1 MICTIAEIIAIFAE
15 SYLAAHLLIKYFGM
29 KKESYFSIK
38 YGLFFVLLSAS
49 DLLGTFIISNEMFLI
64 LSCLSIEIGFSMIFL
79 KGGRFEKIFLSITSY
94 ILVYGINFPILAL
107 ISMISNSEIS
117 EMTVSQDI
125 SRIVCL
131 FITKI
136 LYFAAVQ
143 LILWLRKKEKHYFD
157 VNEWII
163 IVSVFTVTLLIGF
176 AMYLIIINSKFSDY
190 IYFASTI
197 LLSLLDVIIFVFMR
211 KMNISSQKKREREL
225 LQLQLE
231 IQKDEMRKLEQQYRE
246 VSVLRHDFNNSIDCI
261 SRMIQQKKYEDA
273 LNYSHK
279 LKDRKVGKLQI
290 HIECS
295 SPAINAVVNSKFSDA
310 KENGIETSFR
320 MLVQIP
326 ESLEFD
332 ISIILMNLLDNS
344 VEACCKNEISS
355 QIILTISRIGVYY
368 QLLIE
373 NTIEESVLQNNKQ
386 LKSIK
391 SGKNKH
397 GWGLKSIKDI
407 IERHDGMMDIYEE
420 NGRFCVSILL
430 KEGIY

>member
-1 MICTIAEIIAIFAE
+1 
-15 SYLAAHLLIKYFGM
+15 
-29 KKESYFSIK
+29 
-38 YGLFFVLLSAS
+38 
-49 DLLGTFIISNEMFLI
+49 
-64 LSCLSIEIGFSMIFL
+64 
-79 KGGRFEKIFLSITSY
+79 
-94 ILVYGINFPILAL
+94 
-107 ISMISNSEIS
+107 MISNSEMS
-117 EMTVSQDI
+117 AMTVTQDV

-131 FITKI
+131 FITKV
-136 LYFAAVQ
+136 LYFVAVQ
-143 LILWLRKKEKHYFD
+143 LILWLRKKEKHYFN
-157 VNEWII
+157 VNEWTII
-163 IVSVFTVTLLIGF
+163 ISVFTVTLLIGF
-176 AMYLIIINSKFSDY
+176 AMYLIIISNKFSDY
-190 IYFASTI
+190 IYLSSTL

-246 VSVLRHDFNNSIDCI
+246 VSVLRHDFKNSIDCI
-261 SRMIQQKKYEDA
+261 SRMIQQEKYEDA
-273 LNYSHK
+273 LNYSQK

-310 KENGIETSFR
+310 QEKGIETSLR
-320 MLVQIP
+320 MVVQIP

-332 ISIILMNLLDNS
+332 ISIILMNLLDNAI
-344 VEACCKNEISS
+344 EACSKNDISS
-355 QIILTISRIGVYY
+355 EIVLTISKVGVYY

-373 NTIEESVLQNNKQ
+373 NTIEESVLQNNKH

-391 SGKNKH
+391 NGKNRH

-407 IERHDGMMDIYEE
+407 VERHDGMLDIYEE

>member
-1 MICTIAEIIAIFAE
+1 MICTIAEIIAILAE

-29 KKESYFSIK
+29 KKESYFFIK
-38 YGLFFVLLSAS
+38 YGIVFVLLSIS
-49 DLLGTFIISNEMFLI
+49 DLLGTFIISNEIFLI
-64 LSCLSIEIGFSMIFL
+64 LSCLSREIAFAMIFL
-79 KGGRFEKIFLSITSY
+79 KGSQFEKIFLSVTSY

-117 EMTVSQDI
+117 EMTVTQDV

-131 FITKI
+131 FLTKI

-143 LILWLRKKEKHYFD
+143 LILWLRKKEKHYFN
-157 VNEWII
+157 VIEWTII
-163 IVSVFTVTLLIGF
+163 ISVFTVTLLIGF
-176 AMYLIIINSKFSDY
+176 AMYLIIINNKFSDY
-190 IYFASTI
+190 IYLSSTL

-231 IQKDEMRKLEQQYRE
+231 IQKNEMRKLEQQYRE
-246 VSVLRHDFNNSIDCI
+246 VSVLRHDFKNSIDCI
-261 SRMIQQKKYEDA
+261 SRMIQQKKYEEA
-273 LNYSHK
+273 LNYSQK

-310 KENGIETSFR
+310 QEKGIETSLR
-320 MLVQIP
+320 MVVQIP

-332 ISIILMNLLDNS
+332 ISIILMNLLDNAI
-344 VEACCKNEISS
+344 EACSKNDISS
-355 QIILTISRIGVYY
+355 EILLTISKVGVYY

-373 NTIEESVLQNNKQ
+373 NTIEESILQNNKQ

-391 SGKNKH
+391 SDKNKH

-407 IERHDGMMDIYEE
+407 VERHDGMMDIYEE
-420 NGRFCVSILL
+420 NDRFCVGILL
-430 KEGIY
+430 KEGIH